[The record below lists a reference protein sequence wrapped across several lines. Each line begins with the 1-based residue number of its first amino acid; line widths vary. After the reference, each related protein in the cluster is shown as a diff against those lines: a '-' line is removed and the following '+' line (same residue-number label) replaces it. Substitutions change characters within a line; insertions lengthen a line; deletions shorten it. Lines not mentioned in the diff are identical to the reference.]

1 MTEMMQIQKEQLSIQ
16 FRKTNPRGSQ
26 ILKNH
31 KAVRDKR
38 EKAALELL
46 TVDLDFA
53 VLVIFGLRFVNR
65 SYWRARSA
73 LGEGT
78 KILRKLPKSSS
89 AVTVVPDCRVE
100 VRWLVID
107 NTLG

>member
-1 MTEMMQIQKEQLSIQ
+1 MEPPHVTIAPCFLLKPVSILLQ
-16 FRKTNPRGSQ
+16 
-26 ILKNH
+26 
-31 KAVRDKR
+31 DKR